1 MASLAPSARFDF
13 GRVVERTFQAVG
25 QNLVVFLLLSALLT
39 GIPSFIAGWLTMN
52 YVIAMQSLA
61 TGGRGALA
69 ATLGSG
75 FAMVGVASIITA
87 IAASVLQAAIVY
99 GTIAFLNGRR
109 AELGECV
116 SVGLRYWFWLILLA
130 ILTGLAELVG
140 LVFFIVPGIMM
151 MLAWIVAVPAL
162 VTERKDVFGAMSR
175 SAELTR
181 NHRWAILGLVL
192 VYAIAAWV
200 IQLAITSAA
209 TVFIVGNPIATR
221 LLILQVVITP
231 LLRILFGV
239 VSAAGVASI
248 YYELRSSKEGIG
260 PEALAAVF
268 D

>member
-1 MASLAPSARFDF
+1 
-13 GRVVERTFQAVG
+13 
-25 QNLVVFLLLSALLT
+25 
-39 GIPSFIAGWLTMN
+39 MN
-52 YVIAMQSLA
+52 YVVAMQSLA

-69 ATLGSG
+69 ATLGGG
-75 FAMVGVASIITA
+75 FAMVGLATILTAVAAA
-87 IAASVLQAAIVY
+87 ILQAAIVY

-116 SVGLRYWFWLILLA
+116 SVGLRYWFWLVLLA
-130 ILTGLAELVG
+130 ILTGVAELVG
-140 LVFFIVPGIMM
+140 FVFFIVPGILM

-162 VTERKDVFGAMSR
+162 VTERKGVFDSLSR

-181 NHRWAILGLVL
+181 NHRWAILGLLL

-209 TVFIVGNPIATR
+209 TVFIVSSPATTR
-221 LLILQVVITP
+221 LLILQVIITP
-231 LLRILFGV
+231 LMRVVLGV
-239 VSAAGVASI
+239 VSAAGVAAI
-248 YYELRSSKEGIG
+248 YYELRSAKEGIG